1 MVQKDNQK
9 QKKLFKNTIFLYILT
24 FSTQLLSLI
33 TVPYLTRVL
42 GPAAY
47 GRLGVAL
54 SLMAYAQ
61 LVLDFGFILSATEM
75 VSRFSEDRKEL
86 CRIVSSVTIIKLS
99 LGVLFG
105 LVLSVIC
112 KSIKALQDDF
122 VLYMLFF
129 FAYLVNSFLPDYLYR
144 GKEEMKQITVRT
156 VGIKVLFTILML
168 VGIKSD
174 KDILLYPIFLL
185 TGNLIAVLWSYIDV
199 RKKYGVSFC
208 VVNYDTVKVL
218 FKKTFPFFISRIAAT
233 FYQAANTLIIGI
245 LYPGQPVVGY
255 YSSADKMMSMVKSTA
270 SPIADS
276 LYPYMMKN
284 KDFKLIKKIMLI
296 ATPVILIG
304 ASVGFIYAEPIS
316 IILFG
321 KEYADA
327 KNILRCLIP
336 GMMVILPTYVICFPV
351 LVPLGLSKYAN
362 LSNVIGAILQVFFL
376 FILWISNNLNVY
388 TICLFSSVSEVA
400 VFIFR
405 ASVAYRH
412 RHLISER

>member
-9 QKKLFKNTIFLYILT
+9 QKKLLKNTIFLYILT

-75 VSRFSEDRKEL
+75 VSGFSEDRKEL

-405 ASVAYRH
+405 ASVAYKH